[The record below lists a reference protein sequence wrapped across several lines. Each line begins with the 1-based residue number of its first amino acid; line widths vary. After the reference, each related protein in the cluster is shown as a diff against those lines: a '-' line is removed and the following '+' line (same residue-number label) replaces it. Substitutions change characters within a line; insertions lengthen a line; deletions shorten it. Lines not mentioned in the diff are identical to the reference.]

1 MNDYK
6 VIIIGGGASGMW
18 LAAMLGKKLG
28 GQVAIL
34 ERNDRVGK
42 KLLATGNGQGNVGNK
57 NFTLSCYRGDRKL
70 ISSVFQNAPQDK
82 ILEQMQGLGIL
93 TSADERGRIY
103 PLSRQASSVLEMMRG
118 SYLCQ
123 GVKEVVS
130 AEVTSVKKV
139 QGGYELQTK
148 GEKFFARTVVF
159 ATGGKSGNGFGTDGS
174 AYELLR
180 SLGHSVTPL
189 APSLVA
195 LKADT
200 TYLKNLKGVRIEG
213 ELWCLQQPS
222 ISERGDILFTDSGV
236 SGDAAFRLSARL
248 YQKFPCECKIDF
260 LPDFTQEAL
269 DELLVKKAKAQ
280 RFTALDLLVSVVHK
294 QLAKNILR
302 MINVG
307 ENAPSNAFIAQ
318 KCAYVIKNFPLTVTA
333 TAGFGVSQ
341 VTKGGIPATEVS
353 LDLQSKLAKGV
364 YLCGELLDVDGDCGG
379 YNLQWAFASA
389 TVVAQ
394 SVLQGSK
401 E

>member
-1 MNDYK
+1 MDKFK

-28 GQVAIL
+28 GEVAIL

-57 NFTLSCYRGDRKL
+57 NFSLSCYRGDGSL

-82 ILEQMQGLGIL
+82 ILAQMQGLGIL

-103 PLSRQASSVLEMMRG
+103 PLSRQASSVLEMLRTA
-118 SYLCQ
+118 YLSQ
-123 GVKEVVS
+123 GVKEIVN
-130 AEVTSVKKV
+130 AEVSSICKV
-139 QGGYELQTK
+139 AGGYVLQTK
-148 GEKFFARTVVF
+148 VGEFFARNVVF

-174 AYELLR
+174 AYELMR
-180 SLGHSVTPL
+180 SLGHSVTAL
-189 APSLVA
+189 MPSLVA

-200 TYLKNLKGVRIEG
+200 AYLKNLKGVRIDAR
-213 ELWCLQQPS
+213 LCCLQKPN
-222 ISERGDILFTDSGV
+222 ISERGDVLFTDSGI

-248 YQKFPCECKIDF
+248 SQNFPCECKIDF

-269 DELLVKKAKAQ
+269 EEQLVKKARTQ
-280 RFTALDLLVSVVHK
+280 RFTALELLVSVVHK

-307 ENAPSNAFIAQ
+307 ENAPSNAFVAQ
-318 KCAYVIKNFPLTVTA
+318 KCAYVIKNFALTVVG

-341 VTKGGIPATEVS
+341 VTKGGIPAAEVCLS
-353 LDLQSKLAKGV
+353 LESKLATGV

-394 SVLQGSK
+394 SLLQRK
-401 E
+401 QK